1 MCECDND
8 KAKGG
13 EVIKSDNF
21 IDVIGISPLKSE
33 GGFVLSSD
41 MERNIIAA
49 VSFWRGKAEKV
60 YDRTVG
66 TEIQVLSQTCLDCR
80 AGSGSHASEAS
91 FVASH
96 LKRSDVRRKR
106 HSLAT
111 PRIGSDRPTA

>member
-41 MERNIIAA
+41 MERNRIAA

-60 YDRTVG
+60 
-66 TEIQVLSQTCLDCR
+66 R
-80 AGSGSHASEAS
+80 AGRKGPRSE
-91 FVASH
+91 F
-96 LKRSDVRRKR
+96 
-106 HSLAT
+106 
-111 PRIGSDRPTA
+111 